1 MEYLKP
7 QSPVKIGEN
16 YIYPLTTSDQ
26 IINGDGERIKNIA
39 DTNEICYLY
48 SAIFSLGSWIGE
60 GPYTQAATL
69 TAVDGGGQVTAQ
81 STLLACVGIDGTL
94 PQETKDAMQRA
105 ASDIVNAE
113 KTLGNNTISVS
124 LTNKPDVEVELYFL
138 IKEGN
143 GSNIPTLNPVI
154 QDTLTIYDPSKI
166 VTSSF
171 FEPQNFGGEIFKV
184 GNVVTVNARVKR
196 ESAGD
201 ALPFPAFTDEIFK
214 IPTSIASKHS
224 IAIAAVARNT
234 GSGAKYGALVSTSSN
249 GVFSGEF
256 GGDGQWNE
264 VFFNVSYII

>member
-7 QSPVKIGEN
+7 QSPIKIGEN

-48 SAIFSLGSWIGE
+48 SAIFSLDSWIGE

-81 STLLACVGIDGTL
+81 STLLACVGIDSTL
-94 PQETKDAMQRA
+94 PQETKDAIQNV

-113 KTLGNNTISVS
+113 KTLGSNTISVS

-143 GSNIPTLNPVI
+143 GSNIPPLNPVNFNNKLKLLWTNPSPTEDFPPQTI
-154 QDTLTIYDPSKI
+154 SLDLSDYNGIVVVGRINIDTNEGGVPAIMFDSDVRTQMIFASGYMIRWRYVFYNNSG
-166 VTSSF
+166 VT
-171 FEPQNFGGEIFKV
+171 FEEGKTDTYNSATGGTPDNKW
-184 GNVVTVNARVKR
+184 A
-196 ESAGD
+196 
-201 ALPFPAFTDEIFK
+201 
-214 IPTSIASKHS
+214 IPTKI
-224 IAIAAVARNT
+224 
-234 GSGAKYGALVSTSSN
+234 
-249 GVFSGEF
+249 F
-256 GGDGQWNE
+256 G
-264 VFFNVSYII
+264 FKL

>member
-7 QSPVKIGEN
+7 QSPIKIGGN

-48 SAIFSLGSWIGE
+48 SAIFSLDSWIGE

-81 STLLACVGIDGTL
+81 STLLACVGIDSTL
-94 PQETKDAMQRA
+94 PQETKDAMQSA

-113 KTLGNNTISVS
+113 KILGANTISVS

-143 GSNIPTLNPVI
+143 GTSVPPLDPVRAGGFMKLLW
-154 QDTLTIYDPSKI
+154 TNSDPE
-166 VTSSF
+166 SSF
-171 FEPQNFGGEIFKV
+171 EAQTVSLRLSNYDAVYVAVKFKATYNDINMFLCLKNQTTSASV
-184 GNVVTVNARVKR
+184 WYSNDTGASGHRGITVNDDGVVFAQGRRMNPFDGTRTVDNLNGIPLYIYGVK
-196 ESAGD
+196 
-201 ALPFPAFTDEIFK
+201 F
-214 IPTSIASKHS
+214 
-224 IAIAAVARNT
+224 
-234 GSGAKYGALVSTSSN
+234 
-249 GVFSGEF
+249 
-256 GGDGQWNE
+256 
-264 VFFNVSYII
+264 